1 MYNIIQW
8 LGVWNE
14 TNLINN
20 GERKKTMKKGHKIT
34 FFIAVILIAILGY
47 VTAKG
52 VHFGD
57 VNIKGANEMRYGID
71 IRGGVEAKYY
81 PKDYEGVPSDAEL
94 DTARAIIE
102 TRLDAKNI
110 TDREVTVNREDGSI
124 LVRFPW
130 KSDETEFNPQKAI
143 AELGETAKLTFRDPE
158 NNILLEGTDVKKA
171 EGVYDETTG
180 QHVVALELSEEG
192 AVKFETATGN
202 LVGQAMPIY
211 MDETPIS
218 APTVQDKI
226 SGGRATITGMESA
239 EAAKDLADKINSG
252 ALPFS
257 LESRN
262 YSTISPTMG
271 AGALDVMVQAG
282 LIAFI
287 LVCLFMLL
295 YYRLPGFV
303 AIFALTLQVI
313 GMLLALSIPQFT
325 LTLPGIAAVILSIGM
340 GVDANIIT
348 SERIKE
354 EINDGKSVKAA
365 IDTGFHKAF
374 SSVFDG
380 NITVMIVAVVLMI
393 FGSGEMLSFGYSLLT
408 GSIFNFIFGIT
419 ASRLMIRSLSQFNF
433 LRKPWLFGARKNKK
447 ELKVIHF
454 YKNRVK
460 SYIISGVLVLI
471 GVVCIF
477 VNGLNLD
484 IKFQGG
490 AIIKYTYAGEV
501 DTEQIENI
509 VVDTLGRNCDVQLT
523 TDLATQTEKFVLN
536 LAGKEGLSSQDQ
548 DRLNT
553 ALVEAFP
560 DNQLALSDAEIVE
573 PFIGRKFA
581 EDSVKAIIIA
591 SILIILYIW
600 YSFRK
605 VSGLSAGTAG
615 LFALVHDVILVFFT
629 FIVFKMAVND
639 SFIAAALSIL
649 GFSINDTIVIFDRI
663 RENKKFYGGKLSI
676 EEIVDK
682 SITQSLTRSIN
693 TSICT
698 LASMVIVFIFAQV
711 KDVQS
716 IITFALPMVIGIVSG
731 CYSSICLAGPIWV
744 SWQKRKEKK
753 ALAKKSK

>member
-1 MYNIIQW
+1 
-8 LGVWNE
+8 
-14 TNLINN
+14 
-20 GERKKTMKKGHKIT
+20 MKKGHKIT

-52 VHFGD
+52 IHFGD

-71 IRGGVEAKYY
+71 IRGGVEATYE
-81 PKDYEGVPSDAEL
+81 PKDYEGVPSAAEL

-110 TDREVTVNREDGSI
+110 TDREVTVNRENGSI

-143 AELGETAKLTFRDPE
+143 SELGETAKLTFRDPE
-158 NNILLEGTDVKKA
+158 GNILLEGTDVKKA
-171 EGVYDETTG
+171 EGVYNETTG

-192 AVKFETATGN
+192 AVKFEQATEA
-202 LVGQAMPIY
+202 LVGQQMPIF
-211 MDETPIS
+211 MDETMIS
-218 APTVQDKI
+218 YPTVNEKI
-226 SGGRATITGMESA
+226 AGGKATITGMENA
-239 EAAKDLADKINSG
+239 EQAKNLADKINSG

-257 LESRN
+257 LESSN

-271 AGALDVMVQAG
+271 SGALDVMIWAALV
-282 LIAFI
+282 AFI

-380 NITVMIVAVVLMI
+380 NITVMIVAIVLMV

-419 ASRLMIRSLSQFNF
+419 ASRLMIRSLSQFKC
-433 LRKPWLFGARKNKK
+433 LRKPWLFGARKTKK
-447 ELKVIHF
+447 QLKVIHF
-454 YKNRVK
+454 YKNRAK
-460 SYIISGVLVLI
+460 AYIISALLVVI

-490 AIIKYTYAGEV
+490 AIIKYTYAGEI
-501 DTEQIENI
+501 DTDKVGS
-509 VVDTLGRNCDVQLT
+509 VVFDTLGRNCDVQLT
-523 TDLATQTEKFVLN
+523 KDLATSTEKFVLN
-536 LAGKEGLSSQDQ
+536 LAGKEGISSQDQ
-548 DRLNT
+548 EKLDA
-553 ALVEAFP
+553 ALISAFP
-560 DNQLALSDAEIVE
+560 DNQLAMSDTQNVE
-573 PFIGRKFA
+573 PFIGKKFA
-581 EDSVKAIIIA
+581 VDSIKAIIISA
-591 SILIILYIW
+591 VLIILYIW
-600 YSFRK
+600 YAFRK
-605 VSGLSAGTAG
+605 VSGLSAGAAG

-629 FIVFKMAVND
+629 FVVFNMAVND

-663 RENKKFYGGKLSI
+663 RENKKFYGGKMSV
-676 EEIVDK
+676 EEIADM

-693 TSICT
+693 TSVCT
-698 LASMVIVFIFAQV
+698 LLSMVVVFIFAQI

-716 IITFALPMVIGIVSG
+716 IVTFSLPMIIGIVSG
-731 CYSSICLAGPIWV
+731 CYSSICLSGPIWV
-744 SWQKRKEKK
+744 SWQKHKEKK

>member
-1 MYNIIQW
+1 
-8 LGVWNE
+8 
-14 TNLINN
+14 
-20 GERKKTMKKGHKIT
+20 MKKGHKIT
-34 FFIAVILIAILGY
+34 FFIAVLLIAVLGY
-47 VTAKG
+47 VTSAG
-52 VHFGD
+52 IHFGNVD
-57 VNIKGANEMRYGID
+57 IKGANEMRYGID
-71 IRGGVEAKYY
+71 IRGGVSATYY
-81 PKDYEGVPSDAEL
+81 PKDYEGTPSAEEL
-94 DTARAIIE
+94 DVARAIIE

-110 TDREVTVNREDGSI
+110 TDRDVTVNRENGSI

-143 AELGETAKLTFRDPE
+143 AELGETAKLTFRNE
-158 NNILLEGTDVKKA
+158 AGEILLAGTDVKNA
-171 EGVYDETTG
+171 VEQFNQATG
-180 QHVVALELSEEG
+180 AYVVALELSEEG
-192 AVKFETATGN
+192 ASKFEAATGS
-202 LVGQAMPIY
+202 LVGKSMPIF
-211 MDETPIS
+211 MDENMIS
-218 APTVQDKI
+218 NPLVNEKI
-226 SGGRATITGMESA
+226 SGGQAIITGMENA
-239 EAAKDLADKINSG
+239 EEAKNLADKINSG

-262 YSTISPTMG
+262 YSTISPIMG
-271 AGALDVMVQAG
+271 SGALDVMVQAG
-282 LIAFI
+282 ILAFI
-287 LVCLFMLL
+287 LVCLFMLF

-303 AIFALTLQVI
+303 AIFALILQVI

-354 EINDGKSVKAA
+354 EINDGKSVKAS

-380 NITVMIVAVVLMI
+380 NITVMIVAIVLMV

-419 ASRLMIRSLSQFNF
+419 ASRMMIRSLSQFDC
-433 LRKPWLFGARKNKK
+433 LRKPWLFGARKTKK

-460 SYIISGVLVLI
+460 SYIVSAVLLLI
-471 GVVCIF
+471 GVACIF

-490 AIIKYTYAGEV
+490 AIIQYTYAGEI
-501 DTEQIENI
+501 DTDKVQDV
-509 VVDTLGRNCDVQLT
+509 VVDALGRNCDVQLT
-523 TDLATQTEKFVLN
+523 TELATQTEKFVLN

-548 DRLNT
+548 DKLNT

-560 DNQLALSDAEIVE
+560 DNELALSDAEIVE

-581 EDSVKAIIIA
+581 EDSVKAILF
-591 SILIILYIW
+591 SSVLIILYIW
-600 YSFRK
+600 YAFRK
-605 VSGLSAGTAG
+605 VSGLSAGAAG
-615 LFALVHDVILVFFT
+615 LFALIHDVILVFFT

-663 RENKKFYGGKLSI
+663 RENKKFYGGKMSI
-676 EEIVDK
+676 EEIADM
-682 SITQSLTRSIN
+682 SISQSLTRSIN

-698 LASMVIVFIFAQV
+698 LLSMVIVFVFAQI
-711 KDVQS
+711 KDVKS
-716 IITFALPMVIGIVSG
+716 ITTFALPMVIGIISG

-744 SWQKRKEKK
+744 SWQKHKEKK
-753 ALAKKSK
+753 VLAKKSK

>member
-1 MYNIIQW
+1 MKYII
-8 LGVWNE
+8 
-14 TNLINN
+14 
-20 GERKKTMKKGHKIT
+20 ERKKKMKKGHKIT

-47 VTAKG
+47 VTVKG
-52 VHFGD
+52 VHFGN

-81 PKDYEGVPSDAEL
+81 PKDYEGVPSSEEL
-94 DTARAIIE
+94 DVARAIME

-110 TDREVTVNREDGSI
+110 TDREVTVNRQDGSI

-143 AELGETAKLTFRDPE
+143 AELGETAKLTFRDADG
-158 NNILLEGTDVKKA
+158 NILLEGTDVKNA
-171 EGVYDETTG
+171 VEQFDQSTG
-180 QHVVALELSEEG
+180 AYVVSLQLSDEG
-192 AVKFETATGN
+192 AVKFENATGS
-202 LVGQAMPIY
+202 LVGKNMPIF
-211 MDETPIS
+211 MDENMIS
-218 APTVQDKI
+218 NPVVNEKI
-226 SGGRATITGMESA
+226 SGGQAIITGMENA
-239 EAAKDLADKINSG
+239 EEAKNLADKINSG

-262 YSTISPTMG
+262 YSTISPIMG

-282 LIAFI
+282 IIAFI

-303 AIFALTLQVI
+303 AMFALTLQVI

-419 ASRLMIRSLSQFNF
+419 ASRMMIRSLSQFDS
-433 LRKPWLFGARKNKK
+433 LRKPWLFGARKTKK
-447 ELKVIHF
+447 EFKVIPF
-454 YKNRVK
+454 YKNRAK
-460 SYIISGVLVLI
+460 SYIVSAVLVLI

-484 IKFQGG
+484 ITFQGG
-490 AIIKYTYAGEV
+490 AIIQYTYTGEV
-501 DTEQIENI
+501 DTTKVQDV

-523 TDLATQTEKFVLN
+523 TELATQTEKFVLN

-548 DRLNT
+548 DKLNT

-560 DNQLALSDAEIVE
+560 DNELALSDAEIVE
-573 PFIGRKFA
+573 PFIGRKYA
-581 EDSVKAIIIA
+581 QDSVKAIIIA
-591 SILIILYIW
+591 AILIILYIW
-600 YSFRK
+600 YAFRK
-605 VSGLSAGTAG
+605 VSGLSAGAAG

-663 RENKKFYGGKLSI
+663 RENKKFYGGKMTT

-682 SITQSLTRSIN
+682 SVTQSLTRSIN
-693 TSICT
+693 TSLCT
-698 LASMVIVFIFAQV
+698 LLSMVVVFIYAQI
-711 KDVQS
+711 KDVQA
-716 IITFALPMVIGIVSG
+716 ITTFALPMIIGIISG
-731 CYSSICLAGPIWV
+731 CYSSICLAGPLWV
-744 SWQKRKEKK
+744 SWQKHKEKK
-753 ALAKKSK
+753 IKK

>member
-1 MYNIIQW
+1 
-8 LGVWNE
+8 
-14 TNLINN
+14 
-20 GERKKTMKKGHKIT
+20 MKKGHKIT
-34 FFIAVILIAILGY
+34 FFIAVLLIAVLGY
-47 VTAKG
+47 VTSAG
-52 VHFGD
+52 IHFGNVD
-57 VNIKGANEMRYGID
+57 IKGANEMRYGID
-71 IRGGVEAKYY
+71 IRGGVSATYY
-81 PKDYEGVPSDAEL
+81 PKDYDGTPSAEEL
-94 DTARAIIE
+94 DVARAIME

-110 TDREVTVNREDGSI
+110 TDREVTVNRENGSI

-143 AELGETAKLTFRDPE
+143 AELGETAKLTFRDTSG
-158 NNILLEGTDVKKA
+158 NVLLEGTDVKNA
-171 EGVYDETTG
+171 TEQFDQSTG
-180 QHVVALELSEEG
+180 AYVVALELSEEG
-192 AVKFETATGN
+192 ATKFENATGS
-202 LVGQAMPIY
+202 LVGQQMPIF
-211 MDETPIS
+211 MDETIIS
-218 APTVQDKI
+218 SPVVNEKI
-226 SGGRATITGMESA
+226 SGGQAIITGMENA
-239 EAAKDLADKINSG
+239 EQAKDLADKINSG

-271 AGALDVMVQAG
+271 SGALDVMVQAG
-282 LIAFI
+282 IIAFI
-287 LVCLFMLL
+287 LVCLFMLV

-303 AIFALTLQVI
+303 AIFALILQVI

-374 SSVFDG
+374 SAVFDG
-380 NITVMIVAVVLMI
+380 NITVMIVAVILMV

-419 ASRLMIRSLSQFNF
+419 ASRMMIRSLSQFKA
-433 LRKPWLFGARKNKK
+433 LRKPWLFGARKTKK

-454 YKNRVK
+454 YKNRAK
-460 SYIISGVLVLI
+460 SYIVSAVLLLI
-471 GVVCIF
+471 GIVCIF

-490 AIIKYTYAGEV
+490 AVIQYTYSGEV
-501 DTEQIENI
+501 DTEKVQNV

-523 TDLATQTEKFVLN
+523 TELATQTEKFVLN

-548 DRLNT
+548 DKLNT

-560 DNQLALSDAEIVE
+560 ENELALSDAEIVE
-573 PFIGRKFA
+573 PFIGKKFA
-581 EDSVKAIIIA
+581 EDSVKAIVIA
-591 SILIILYIW
+591 AILIILYIW
-600 YSFRK
+600 YAFRK
-605 VSGLSAGTAG
+605 VSGLSAGAAG
-615 LFALVHDVILVFFT
+615 LFALIHDVILVFFT

-663 RENKKFYGGKLSI
+663 RENKKFHGGKMSI
-676 EEIVDK
+676 EEIADM

-698 LASMVIVFIFAQV
+698 LLSMVVVLIFAEI
-711 KDVQS
+711 KDVKS
-716 IITFALPMVIGIVSG
+716 IITFALPMVIGIISG
-731 CYSSICLAGPIWV
+731 CYSSICLSGPIWV
-744 SWQKRKEKK
+744 SWQKHKEKK

>member
-1 MYNIIQW
+1 
-8 LGVWNE
+8 
-14 TNLINN
+14 
-20 GERKKTMKKGHKIT
+20 MKKGHKIT
-34 FFIAVILIAILGY
+34 FFIVVILIAILGY

-52 VHFGD
+52 IHFGN

-71 IRGGVEAKYY
+71 IRGGVEATYQ
-81 PKDYEGVPSDAEL
+81 PKDYDGVPSDTEL

-102 TRLDAKNI
+102 TRLDAKKI
-110 TDREVTVNREDGSI
+110 TDREVTINRQNGSI

-143 AELGETAKLTFRDPE
+143 SELGETAKLTFQDTQG
-158 NNILLEGTDVKKA
+158 NVMLEGTDVVKA
-171 EGVYDETTG
+171 EGQFDQSTG
-180 QHVVALELSEEG
+180 GYVVALQLSEEG
-192 AVKFETATGN
+192 AMKFEAATGA
-202 LVGQAMPIY
+202 LVGQQMPIF
-211 MDETPIS
+211 MDETLIS
-218 APTVQDKI
+218 APTVQAQI
-226 SGGRATITGMESA
+226 SGGQAVITGMENA
-239 EAAKDLADKINSG
+239 EAAKKLADKINSG

-257 LESRN
+257 LESNN

-271 AGALDVMVQAG
+271 SGALDIMIWAG

-287 LVCLFMLL
+287 LVCLFMLI

-313 GMLLALSIPQFT
+313 GMLLALSIPQYT
-325 LTLPGIAAVILSIGM
+325 LTLPGIAAIILSIGM

-374 SSVFDG
+374 SAVFDG
-380 NITVMIVAVVLMI
+380 NITVMIVAIVLMV

-419 ASRLMIRSLSQFNF
+419 ASRMMIKSLSQFNF
-433 LRKPWLFGARKNKK
+433 LRKPWLFGARKTKK

-454 YKNRVK
+454 YKNRAK
-460 SYIISGVLVLI
+460 SYIISGVLVLVGI
-471 GVVCIF
+471 VCIF

-490 AIIKYTYAGEV
+490 AIIKYTYAGEI
-501 DTEQIENI
+501 DTEKVGSI
-509 VVDTLGRNCDVQLT
+509 VFDTLGRNCDVQLT
-523 TDLATQTEKFVLN
+523 KDLATQTDKFVLN
-536 LAGKEGLSSQDQ
+536 LAGKEGISSQDQ
-548 DRLNT
+548 EKLNT

-560 DNQLALSDAEIVE
+560 DKQLALSDTQNVE
-573 PFIGRKFA
+573 PFIGKKFA
-581 EDSVKAIIIA
+581 QDSVKAIIIA
-591 SILIILYIW
+591 AILIILYIW
-600 YSFRK
+600 YAFRK
-605 VSGLSAGTAG
+605 VSGLSAGAAG
-615 LFALVHDVILVFFT
+615 LFALIHDVILVFFT

-663 RENKKFYGGKLSI
+663 RENKKFYGGKKPV
-676 EEIVDK
+676 EEIVDM

-693 TSICT
+693 TSLCT
-698 LASMVIVFIFAQV
+698 LLSMVVVFVFAQI

-716 IITFALPMVIGIVSG
+716 IVTFSLPMIIGIVSG
-731 CYSSICLAGPIWV
+731 CYSSICLSGPIWV
-744 SWQKRKEKK
+744 SWQKYKEKK
-753 ALAKKSK
+753 ALSKTQK

>member
-1 MYNIIQW
+1 
-8 LGVWNE
+8 
-14 TNLINN
+14 
-20 GERKKTMKKGHKIT
+20 MKKGHKIT
-34 FFIAVILIAILGY
+34 FFIAIILIAVLGY
-47 VTAKG
+47 VTSAG
-52 VHFGD
+52 IHFGNVD
-57 VNIKGANEMRYGID
+57 IKGANEMRYGID
-71 IRGGVEAKYY
+71 IRGGVSATYY
-81 PKDYEGVPSDAEL
+81 PKDYEGTPSADEL
-94 DTARAIIE
+94 DIARAIME

-110 TDREVTVNREDGSI
+110 TDREVTVNRENGSI

-143 AELGETAKLTFRDPE
+143 AELGETAKLTFRNAE
-158 NNILLEGTDVKKA
+158 GEVLLAGTDVKNA
-171 EGVYDETTG
+171 VEQFNQNTG
-180 QHVVALELSEEG
+180 AYVVALELSEEG
-192 AVKFETATGN
+192 AAKFEAATGS
-202 LVGQAMPIY
+202 LVGQNMPIF
-211 MDETPIS
+211 MDENMIS
-218 APTVQDKI
+218 NPVVNEQI
-226 SGGRATITGMESA
+226 SGGQAIITGMENA
-239 EAAKDLADKINSG
+239 EEAKDLADKINSG

-262 YSTISPTMG
+262 YSTISPIMG
-271 AGALDVMVQAG
+271 SGALDVMVQAG
-282 LIAFI
+282 IIAFI
-287 LVCLFMLL
+287 FVCLFMLF

-303 AIFALTLQVI
+303 AIFALILQVI

-374 SSVFDG
+374 SAVFDG
-380 NITVMIVAVVLMI
+380 NITVMIVAIVLMV

-408 GSIFNFIFGIT
+408 GSIFNFVFGIT
-419 ASRLMIRSLSQFNF
+419 ASRMMIRSLSQFKA
-433 LRKPWLFGARKNKK
+433 LRKPWLFGARKTKK

-454 YKNRVK
+454 YKNRAK
-460 SYIISGVLVLI
+460 SYIISAVLLLI

-490 AIIKYTYAGEV
+490 AIIQYTYSGEV
-501 DTEQIENI
+501 DTAQVQSV

-523 TDLATQTEKFVLN
+523 TELATQTDKFVLN

-560 DNQLALSDAEIVE
+560 DNELALSDAEIVE
-573 PFIGRKFA
+573 PFIGKKFA
-581 EDSVKAIIIA
+581 EDSVKAIVIA
-591 SILIILYIW
+591 AILIILYIW
-600 YSFRK
+600 YAFRK
-605 VSGLSAGTAG
+605 VSGLSAGAAG

-629 FIVFKMAVND
+629 FVVFKMAVND

-663 RENKKFYGGKLSI
+663 RENKKFYGGKMSI
-676 EEIVDK
+676 EEIADM

-698 LASMVIVFIFAQV
+698 LLSMVVVFVFAQI

-716 IITFALPMVIGIVSG
+716 ITTFALPMVIGIISG

-744 SWQKRKEKK
+744 SWQKHKEKK
-753 ALAKKSK
+753 VLAKKSK

>member
-1 MYNIIQW
+1 
-8 LGVWNE
+8 
-14 TNLINN
+14 
-20 GERKKTMKKGHKIT
+20 MKKGHKIT
-34 FFIAVILIAILGY
+34 FFIAIILIAVLGY
-47 VTAKG
+47 VTSAG
-52 VHFGD
+52 IHFGNVD
-57 VNIKGANEMRYGID
+57 IKGANEMRYGID
-71 IRGGVEAKYY
+71 IRGGVSATYY
-81 PKDYEGVPSDAEL
+81 PKDYEGTPSAEDL
-94 DTARAIIE
+94 DVARAIIE

-110 TDREVTVNREDGSI
+110 TDREVTVNRENGSI

-143 AELGETAKLTFRDPE
+143 AELGETAKLTFRDTTG
-158 NNILLEGTDVKKA
+158 NILLEGTDVANA
-171 EGVYDETTG
+171 EGQFNQSTG
-180 QHVVALELSEEG
+180 QYVVALTLSEQG

-202 LVGQAMPIY
+202 LVGQQMPIY
-211 MDETPIS
+211 MDENIIS
-218 APTVQDKI
+218 APMVNEKI
-226 SGGRATITGMESA
+226 GGGQAIITGMENA
-239 EAAKDLADKINSG
+239 QEAKELADKINSG

-282 LIAFI
+282 IVAFI
-287 LVCLFMLL
+287 LVCLFMLF
-295 YYRLPGFV
+295 YYKLPGFV
-303 AIFALTLQVI
+303 AIFALMLQVI

-380 NITVMIVAVVLMI
+380 NITVMIVAIVLMV

-419 ASRLMIRSLSQFNF
+419 ASRMMIRSLSQFDF
-433 LRKPWLFGARKNKK
+433 LRKPWLFGARKTKK
-447 ELKVIHF
+447 ELKVIKF
-454 YKNRVK
+454 YKNRAK
-460 SYIISGVLVLI
+460 SYIISAVLMVI

-484 IKFQGG
+484 IEFQGG
-490 AIIKYTYAGEV
+490 AIIQYTYTGEV
-501 DTEQIENI
+501 DTTEVQN
-509 VVDTLGRNCDVQLT
+509 VVVETLGRNCDVQLT
-523 TDLATQTEKFVLN
+523 TELATQTEKFVLN
-536 LAGKEGLSSQDQ
+536 LAGKDGLSSQDQ
-548 DRLNT
+548 DKLNT

-560 DNQLALSDAEIVE
+560 DNELALTDAEIVE
-573 PFIGRKFA
+573 PFIGKKYA
-581 EDSVKAIIIA
+581 EDSVKAIVIA
-591 SILIILYIW
+591 AILIILYIW
-600 YSFRK
+600 YAFRK
-605 VSGLSAGTAG
+605 VSGLTAGASG
-615 LFALVHDVILVFFT
+615 LFALIHDVILVFFT
-629 FIVFKMAVND
+629 FVVFNMAVND

-663 RENKKFYGGKLSI
+663 RENKKFYGGKMSI
-676 EEIVDK
+676 EDIADM

-698 LASMVIVFIFAQV
+698 LLSMVVVLIFAEI
-711 KDVQS
+711 KDVKT
-716 IITFALPMVIGIVSG
+716 IITFALPMVVGIISG
-731 CYSSICLAGPIWV
+731 CYSSICLAGPLWV
-744 SWQKRKEKK
+744 SWQKHKEKK
-753 ALAKKSK
+753 SLTKKQK